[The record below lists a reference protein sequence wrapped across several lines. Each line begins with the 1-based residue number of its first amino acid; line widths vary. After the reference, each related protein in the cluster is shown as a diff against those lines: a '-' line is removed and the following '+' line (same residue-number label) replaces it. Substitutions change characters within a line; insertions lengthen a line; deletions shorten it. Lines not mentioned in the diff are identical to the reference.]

1 MRRPTAKFLPM
12 LFAAA
17 IFMPLTAVAADWKP
31 KGTMTVIVTSGAGGA
46 YDVLARAMGKHW
58 VKYFGVKV
66 IVKNIKGA
74 GGTLGMDRVAHSKP
88 NGQVIGFTSR
98 SPYLTELIKRSF
110 PWKIEDIPVI
120 IAATTPR
127 YAFTVSTKSPFKT
140 WDDIR
145 KANRKIRIGIASRL
159 TTELTIISDLT
170 KHGREVATG
179 SMKTAE
185 LITSVIAGDIDIW
198 NVVTSKTF
206 EDVWRAGDVTPL
218 VFLSDKRDP
227 RFPNVP
233 THIELGM
240 ERDWMAFQSIR
251 MWFTAIG
258 TPKPVINS
266 IANRI
271 TKLLNDPGIKD
282 WANKSGFVK
291 GLIPGEQAKN
301 AQAAAVNMIKKNWDL
316 YKKYGG

>member
-1 MRRPTAKFLPM
+1 MRMMKIKYFYIL
-12 LFAAA
+12 LAAA
-17 IFMPLTAVAADWKP
+17 ILMPLPGAAAEWKP
-31 KGTMTVIVTSGAGGA
+31 KGNMTVVVTSGAGAA
-46 YDVLARAMGKHW
+46 YDVLARAMAKHW
-58 VKYFGVKV
+58 VKYFGVKA

-88 NGQVIGFTSR
+88 NGQTIGFTSR

-110 PWKIEDIPVI
+110 PWKVEDIPVI

-145 KANRKIRIGIASRL
+145 KAKRKIRIGIASRL
-159 TTELTIISDLT
+159 TTELAIISDLT

-185 LITSVIAGDIDIW
+185 LITSVIAGDLDIW

-258 TPKPVINS
+258 TPKPIIKS
-266 IANRI
+266 IGDRI
-271 TKLLNDPGIKD
+271 TKLLDDPAIKD
-282 WANKSGFVK
+282 WADKSGFVK
-291 GLIPGEQAKN
+291 GLIPGDEAKN